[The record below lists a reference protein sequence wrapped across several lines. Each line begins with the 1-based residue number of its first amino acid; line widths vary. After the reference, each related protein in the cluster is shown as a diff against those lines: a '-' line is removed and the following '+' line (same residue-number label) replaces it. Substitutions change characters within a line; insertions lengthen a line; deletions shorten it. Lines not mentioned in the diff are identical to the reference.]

1 MCRNGGLVSRLL
13 ALSVVLGKAEKS
25 RIIRKAKLLVRTA
38 RSPSSICIFTSS
50 FDVSVDASECRAT
63 IRDRMLWQGRR
74 ESENVDDARG
84 SGGGGRIML
93 GGGIGTVILVVLYL
107 LLGGDPQALFN
118 SQQVQLPESA
128 QYDNQAPRDEASK
141 FVAVVLADTEDAW
154 NEVFRQMG
162 REYQEPRL
170 VLFTD
175 MIQSGCGFASGATG
189 PFYCPQD
196 RRVYIDLGFF
206 RQLQERLGAG
216 GDFAEAYVIAHEV
229 GHHVQNL
236 LGISDRVQAARG
248 RVSQS
253 EYNRLSV
260 RLELQADFLAGV
272 WARYTDR
279 IKHVVEAGDIE
290 EAMRAAS
297 AVGDDRLQSRSRG
310 YVVPDSFTHGTS
322 EQRVRWFRRGYE
334 TGDLRQGDT
343 FNAPEL

>member
-1 MCRNGGLVSRLL
+1 
-13 ALSVVLGKAEKS
+13 
-25 RIIRKAKLLVRTA
+25 
-38 RSPSSICIFTSS
+38 
-50 FDVSVDASECRAT
+50 
-63 IRDRMLWQGRR
+63 MLWQGRR
-74 ESENVDDARG
+74 ESENVEDARG

-118 SQQVQLPESA
+118 SQQAQLPESA
-128 QYDNQAPRDEASK
+128 QYDSQAPRDEASK

-162 REYQEPRL
+162 RQYQEPRL
-170 VLFTD
+170 VLFRD

-189 PFYCPQD
+189 PFYCPED
-196 RRVYIDLGFF
+196 RSVYIDLGFF

-253 EYNRLSV
+253 EYNQLSV

-279 IKHVVEAGDIE
+279 VKHVVEAGDIE

-322 EQRVRWFRRGYE
+322 EQRARWFRRGYE

-343 FNAPEL
+343 FNSRDL

>member
-1 MCRNGGLVSRLL
+1 
-13 ALSVVLGKAEKS
+13 
-25 RIIRKAKLLVRTA
+25 
-38 RSPSSICIFTSS
+38 
-50 FDVSVDASECRAT
+50 
-63 IRDRMLWQGRR
+63 MLWQGRR
-74 ESENVDDARG
+74 ESENVEDDRG
-84 SGGGGRIML
+84 SSGGRRIVV
-93 GGGIGTVILVVLYL
+93 GGGIGTVILVVVYL
-107 LLGGDPQALFN
+107 LLGGNPQALFN
-118 SQQVQLPESA
+118 SQEGAQLSQPG
-128 QYDNQAPRDEASK
+128 QIDNQAPRDEASK

-154 NEVFRQMG
+154 HEIFRQMG
-162 REYQEPRL
+162 RQYEEPKL

-175 MIQSGCGFASGATG
+175 QTRSGCGFASGASG
-189 PFYCPQD
+189 PFYCPED
-196 RRVYIDLGFF
+196 RRVYIDLGFY
-206 RQLQERLGAG
+206 RLLQERLGAG
-216 GDFAEAYVIAHEV
+216 GDFAQAYVIAHEV

-272 WARYTDR
+272 WARYADR
-279 IKHVVEAGDIE
+279 VKHVVEAGDIE

-297 AVGDDRLQSRSRG
+297 AIGDDRLQHSSRG

-343 FNAPEL
+343 FNAPDL

>member
-1 MCRNGGLVSRLL
+1 
-13 ALSVVLGKAEKS
+13 
-25 RIIRKAKLLVRTA
+25 
-38 RSPSSICIFTSS
+38 
-50 FDVSVDASECRAT
+50 
-63 IRDRMLWQGRR
+63 MLWQGRR
-74 ESENVDDARG
+74 ESENVEDAGG
-84 SGGGGRIML
+84 SGGGRLVL

-107 LLGGDPQALFN
+107 LLGGDPQALFDAQQQAQV
-118 SQQVQLPESA
+118 SQPA
-128 QYDNQAPRDEASK
+128 QIDNQAPRDEASK

-154 NEVFRQMG
+154 NEVFRKMG
-162 REYQEPRL
+162 REYEEPRL

-175 MIQSGCGFASGATG
+175 LIQSGCGFASGATG

-236 LGISDRVQAARG
+236 LGITDRVQAARG

-253 EYNRLSV
+253 EYNQLSV
-260 RLELQADFLAGV
+260 RLELQSDFLAGV

-279 IKHVVEAGDIE
+279 VKHVVESGDGE
-290 EAMRAAS
+290 EAMRAAN

-322 EQRVRWFRRGYE
+322 EQRARWFRRGYE
-334 TGDLRQGDT
+334 TGDVSQGDT
-343 FNAPEL
+343 L

>member
-1 MCRNGGLVSRLL
+1 MV
-13 ALSVVLGKAEKS
+13 
-25 RIIRKAKLLVRTA
+25 
-38 RSPSSICIFTSS
+38 
-50 FDVSVDASECRAT
+50 
-63 IRDRMLWQGRR
+63 
-74 ESENVDDARG
+74 
-84 SGGGGRIML
+84 L

-107 LLGGDPQALFN
+107 VLGGDPQALFN
-118 SQQVQLPESA
+118 SQQAQLPQTA
-128 QYDNQAPRDEASK
+128 QYDSQAPRDDASK
-141 FVAVVLADTEDAW
+141 FVSVVLADTEDAW
-154 NEVFRQMG
+154 HEIFRQMG
-162 REYQEPRL
+162 REYQEPKL

-175 MIQSGCGFASGATG
+175 RTQSGCGFASGATG
-189 PFYCPQD
+189 PFYCPED

-206 RQLQERLGAG
+206 RELQGRLGAG

-236 LGISDRVQAARG
+236 LGISDRVQAARR
-248 RVSQS
+248 RVSEA

-279 IKHVVEAGDIE
+279 VKHVVEAGDIE

-334 TGDLRQGDT
+334 TGDIRQGDT
-343 FNAPEL
+343 FNASDL

>member
-1 MCRNGGLVSRLL
+1 
-13 ALSVVLGKAEKS
+13 
-25 RIIRKAKLLVRTA
+25 
-38 RSPSSICIFTSS
+38 
-50 FDVSVDASECRAT
+50 
-63 IRDRMLWQGRR
+63 MLWQGRR
-74 ESENVDDARG
+74 ESDNVEDARG
-84 SGGGGRIML
+84 SGGGGRIVL

-107 LLGGDPQALFN
+107 VLGGDPQALFN
-118 SQQVQLPESA
+118 SQQAQLPQTA
-128 QYDNQAPRDEASK
+128 QYDSQAPRDEASK

-154 NEVFRQMG
+154 NEIFRQMG
-162 REYQEPRL
+162 REYKEPRL

-175 MIQSGCGFASGATG
+175 VTQSGCGFASGATG

-236 LGISDRVQAARG
+236 LGITDRVQTARG

-253 EYNRLSV
+253 EYNQLSV

-279 IKHVVEAGDIE
+279 VKHVVEAGDIE

-334 TGDLRQGDT
+334 TGDLSQGDT
-343 FNAPEL
+343 FSARDL

>member
-1 MCRNGGLVSRLL
+1 
-13 ALSVVLGKAEKS
+13 
-25 RIIRKAKLLVRTA
+25 
-38 RSPSSICIFTSS
+38 
-50 FDVSVDASECRAT
+50 
-63 IRDRMLWQGRR
+63 MLWQGRR
-74 ESENVDDARG
+74 ESDNVEDARG
-84 SGGGGRIML
+84 SGGGGRLVL
-93 GGGIGTVILVVLYL
+93 GGGIGTVVLVVLYL

-118 SQQVQLPESA
+118 SQQAQLPQTA
-128 QYDNQAPRDEASK
+128 QYDSQAPRDEASK
-141 FVAVVLADTEDAW
+141 FVAVVLANTEDAW
-154 NEVFRQMG
+154 NEIFRQMG

-206 RQLQERLGAG
+206 RELQQRLGAG

-236 LGISDRVQAARG
+236 LGISDRVQAMRR
-248 RVSQS
+248 RVSEA
-253 EYNRLSV
+253 EYNQLSV

-279 IKHVVEAGDIE
+279 VKHVVEAGDIE
-290 EAMRAAS
+290 EAMRAAA
-297 AVGDDRLQSRSRG
+297 AVGDDRLQYRSRG

-334 TGDLRQGDT
+334 TGDLSQGDT
-343 FNAPEL
+343 FNARDL

>member
-1 MCRNGGLVSRLL
+1 
-13 ALSVVLGKAEKS
+13 
-25 RIIRKAKLLVRTA
+25 
-38 RSPSSICIFTSS
+38 
-50 FDVSVDASECRAT
+50 
-63 IRDRMLWQGRR
+63 MLWQGRR

-84 SGGGGRIML
+84 SGGGGRIVL
-93 GGGIGTVILVVLYL
+93 GGGIGTVILVVAYL
-107 LLGGDPQALFN
+107 LLGGDPQALFQ
-118 SQQVQLPESA
+118 SQQAQLPQSA
-128 QYDNQAPRDEASK
+128 QVDSQAPRDEASK
-141 FVAVVLADTEDAW
+141 FVGVVLADTEDAW
-154 NEVFRQMG
+154 NEIFRQMG
-162 REYQEPRL
+162 RQYEEPRL

-175 MIQSGCGFASGATG
+175 LIQSGCGFASGATG

-206 RQLQERLGAG
+206 RELQQRLGAG

-236 LGISDRVQAARG
+236 LGITDRVQAARG

-253 EYNRLSV
+253 EYNQLSV

-279 IKHVVEAGDIE
+279 VKHVVEAGDIE

-322 EQRVRWFRRGYE
+322 EQRARWFRRGYE

-343 FNAPEL
+343 FNTRDL

>member
-1 MCRNGGLVSRLL
+1 
-13 ALSVVLGKAEKS
+13 
-25 RIIRKAKLLVRTA
+25 
-38 RSPSSICIFTSS
+38 
-50 FDVSVDASECRAT
+50 
-63 IRDRMLWQGRR
+63 MLWQRRR
-74 ESENVDDARG
+74 ESENVEDARG
-84 SGGGGRIML
+84 SGGRRL
-93 GGGIGTVILVVLYL
+93 AVGGGIGTVILVVLYL

-118 SQQVQLPESA
+118 SQQAQLPRSA
-128 QYDNQAPRDEASK
+128 QFDNQAPRDEASK

-154 NEVFRQMG
+154 NEIFRQMG
-162 REYQEPRL
+162 RQYQEPRL

-175 MIQSGCGFASGATG
+175 LIQSGCGFASGATG

-236 LGISDRVQAARG
+236 LGITDRVQAARG

-253 EYNRLSV
+253 EYNQLSV

-279 IKHVVEAGDIE
+279 VKHVVEAGDIE

-322 EQRVRWFRRGYE
+322 EQRARWFRRGYE
-334 TGDLRQGDT
+334 TGDLSQGDT
-343 FNAPEL
+343 FKTRDL

>member
-1 MCRNGGLVSRLL
+1 
-13 ALSVVLGKAEKS
+13 
-25 RIIRKAKLLVRTA
+25 
-38 RSPSSICIFTSS
+38 
-50 FDVSVDASECRAT
+50 
-63 IRDRMLWQGRR
+63 MLWQGRR
-74 ESENVDDARG
+74 ESENVEDARG

-118 SQQVQLPESA
+118 SQEAQLPQSA
-128 QYDNQAPRDEASK
+128 QFDSQAPRDEASK
-141 FVAVVLADTEDAW
+141 FVGVVLADTEDAW
-154 NEVFRQMG
+154 NEIFRQMG
-162 REYQEPRL
+162 RQYEEPRL

-175 MIQSGCGFASGATG
+175 LIQSGCGFASGATG

-206 RQLQERLGAG
+206 RQLQQRLGAG

-236 LGISDRVQAARG
+236 LGITDRVQAARG

-253 EYNRLSV
+253 EYNQLSV

-279 IKHVVEAGDIE
+279 VKHVVEAGDIE

-297 AVGDDRLQSRSRG
+297 AVGDDRLQRSARG
-310 YVVPDSFTHGTS
+310 YVVPDSFTHGSS

-343 FNAPEL
+343 FNAPDL